1 MNLSIHTLGCIY
13 NPNRDTDCL
22 REGILSAH
30 GTYYWLLVKQGTLRI
45 CHMGGK
51 QDERHSGIYHVPR
64 LLIAITYVIVRLHR
78 SKRATVTSYYGN
90 LSSYGFP

>member
-51 QDERHSGIYHVPR
+51 QDERHSGIIPCTKTADSYHLR
-64 LLIAITYVIVRLHR
+64 DCQASQI
-78 SKRATVTSYYGN
+78 KESY
-90 LSSYGFP
+90 SH